1 MYRTFLNLE
10 VEKQHKIINSALKE
24 FSINNYDTA
33 STNKIIKDAKISKG
47 ILYHYFGSKKNLYL
61 YLYEY
66 VTTIFID
73 AINSRLDLEE
83 PDIFKRYEQIMKIK
97 LELIKQ
103 YHTLFDFLKK
113 TYIETSLE
121 VRSELDQYNL
131 TLQNSSYESVFAGI
145 DYDLFHK
152 NIDSKKAIDTIRWV
166 TDGISDRY
174 EEQLKSNVD
183 NSEAFNQLLEQC
195 MEEANDYFQFL
206 KQLVYKNTK
215 R

>member
-1 MYRTFLNLE
+1 MYQTFLNLE

-73 AINSRLDLEE
+73 AINCRLDLEE

-121 VRSELDQYNL
+121 VRSELDQYNV

-152 NIDSKKAIDTIRWV
+152 NIDRKKAIDTIRWV

-206 KQLVYKNTK
+206 KQLVY
-215 R
+215 